1 MPYNAR
7 FLYQQPKTE
16 INNYLIVNWFSLPL
30 QTVEKHLVSNRE
42 TLGLYSEK
50 LSFQLVG
57 CQQGYLHKTAET
69 DTFRTKS
76 VCFGIKVL
84 YSGADLRSDTLFP
97 FSDCCYIGNIS
108 FEERVTVL
116 VFAHYPAESINQ

>member
-1 MPYNAR
+1 MGYENSYSLSFRYETFGFEAKYGQ
-7 FLYQQPKTE
+7 FLQVK
-16 INNYLIVNWFSLPL
+16 L
-30 QTVEKHLVSNRE
+30 LVSRLE

-116 VFAHYPAESINQ
+116 VFAHYPAGSINQ

>member
-1 MPYNAR
+1 MA
-7 FLYQQPKTE
+7 QIEEK
-16 INNYLIVNWFSLPL
+16 
-30 QTVEKHLVSNRE
+30 QTVEM
-42 TLGLYSEK
+42 
-50 LSFQLVG
+50 
-57 CQQGYLHKTAET
+57 TAEEKAQFEA
-69 DTFRTKS
+69 FRTKS